1 MMSPFGLQYVKQKKL
16 NWPLFLLSKTQD
28 LKNDMPA
35 EYRPLDD
42 DGTDGSHTSSSIRKP
57 NATSHIPTDL
67 HSTHSNDDTIDL
79 LPSHRNQSFETQTLI
94 TTLNL
99 REEYEQQHGT
109 ATSFSCV
116 INLAN
121 TILGTGMLAMVPLFP
136 TFIMYISR
144 LT

>member
-1 MMSPFGLQYVKQKKL
+1 M
-16 NWPLFLLSKTQD
+16 T
-28 LKNDMPA
+28 A

-42 DGTDGSHTSSSIRKP
+42 DGSDGSHTSNSTRKP
-57 NATSHIPTDL
+57 NDISRIPTNL
-67 HSTHSNDDTIDL
+67 HSSHSNDDTIDL

-99 REEYEQQHGT
+99 REEYEQQHAI

-121 TILGTGMLAMVPLFP
+121 TILGTGMLAMVPLYP